1 MVPDA
6 ERKGLLIGIA
16 GGTGA
21 GKTLVAQ
28 SIAQDL
34 GSESVLLI
42 EQDSYYKDLHHL
54 PLGERESRN
63 FDHPDAFDRDLLRQ
77 HLETLLRGGEVDMPS
92 YDMRTHTRVGQPL
105 RVRGRRVMLLDGL
118 LVLEDPALR
127 HLMDIKIYV
136 DADPDIRFIRR
147 LKRDLTERGRTLD
160 QVIRQY
166 EQSVRPMHLQFV
178 EPSKRYADLVIPEG
192 GYNFVAIDLM
202 KTKIRA
208 LLAEETATRA
218 KG

>member
-1 MVPDA
+1 LIPDPK
-6 ERKGLLIGIA
+6 RRGILIGFA

-34 GSESVLLI
+34 GSDSVLLI
-42 EQDSYYKDLHHL
+42 EQDSYYKDLHHI
-54 PLGERESRN
+54 PLGERENRN
-63 FDHPDAFDRDLLRQ
+63 FDHPDAIDRDLLRQ
-77 HLETLLRGGEVDMPS
+77 HLERLLAGEEVDMPS

-136 DADPDIRFIRR
+136 DADPDSRFIRR

-160 QVIRQY
+160 QAIRQY
-166 EQSVRPMHLQFV
+166 ESSVRPMHLQFI

-192 GYNFVAIDLM
+192 GYNFVAIDLL
-202 KTKIRA
+202 KTKIRS
-208 LLAEETATRA
+208 LLADV
-218 KG
+218 K

>member
-1 MVPDA
+1 MIPDPK
-6 ERKGLLIGIA
+6 RRGILIGFA

-34 GSESVLLI
+34 GSDSVLLI
-42 EQDSYYKDLHHL
+42 EQDSYYKDLHHI
-54 PLGERESRN
+54 PLGQRENRN
-63 FDHPDAFDRDLLRQ
+63 FDHPDAIDRDLLRQ
-77 HLETLLRGGEVDMPS
+77 HLEKLLAGEEVDMPS
-92 YDMRTHTRVGQPL
+92 YDMRTHTRVTQPL
-105 RVRGRRVMLLDGL
+105 RIRGRRIIILDGL
-118 LVLEDPALR
+118 LVLEDPSLR

-166 EQSVRPMHLQFV
+166 ESSVRPMHLQFV
-178 EPSKRYADLVIPEG
+178 EPSKRYADLIIPEG
-192 GYNFVAIDLM
+192 GYNLVAIDLM
-202 KTKIRA
+202 KTKIRS
-208 LLAEETATRA
+208 LLAET
-218 KG
+218 K

>member
-1 MVPDA
+1 MPSPH
-6 ERKGLLIGIA
+6 RRGILIGIA

-28 SIAQDL
+28 SIAEDL
-34 GSESVLLI
+34 GSEQVVIL
-42 EQDSYYKDLHHL
+42 EQDSYYRDLRNI

-63 FDHPDAFDRDLLRQ
+63 FDHPDAFDRDLLRAQ
-77 HLETLLRGGEVDMPS
+77 LETLLAGGQVDMPV
-92 YDMRTHTRVGQPL
+92 YDMRTHTRTAQAVP
-105 RVRGRRVMLLDGL
+105 VKGRRIMILDGL
-118 LVLEDPALR
+118 LILEDPALR
-127 HLMDIKIYV
+127 QLMDIKLYV

-160 QVIRQY
+160 QIIRQY
-166 EQSVRPMHLQFV
+166 ESSVRPMHLQFV

-192 GYNFVAIDLM
+192 GYNAVAIDLM

-208 LLAEETATRA
+208 LLNET
-218 KG
+218 G

>member
-1 MVPDA
+1 MSAAD
-6 ERKGLLIGIA
+6 RRGILIGIA

-28 SIAQDL
+28 SISEDL
-34 GSESVLLI
+34 GSENVVI
-42 EQDSYYKDLHHL
+42 VEQDSYYRDLRNI
-54 PLGERESRN
+54 PLGERETRN
-63 FDHPDAFDRDLLRQ
+63 FDHPDAFDRDLLRTQ
-77 HLETLLRGGEVDMPS
+77 LETLLQGGEVDQPV
-92 YDMRTHTRVGQPL
+92 YEMRTHTRNPQTV
-105 RVRGRRVMLLDGL
+105 RVKARRIMILDGIL
-118 LVLEDPALR
+118 ILDDPAIR
-127 HLMDIKIYV
+127 QLMDIKLYV

-166 EQSVRPMHLQFV
+166 ESSVRPMHLQFV

-192 GYNFVAIDLM
+192 GYNVVAIDLI

-208 LLAEETATRA
+208 LLRES
-218 KG
+218 G

>member
-1 MVPDA
+1 MTA
-6 ERKGLLIGIA
+6 ANRRGILIGIA

-28 SIAQDL
+28 SISEDL
-34 GSESVLLI
+34 GSENVLLV
-42 EQDSYYKDLHHL
+42 EQDSYYRDLRNI

-63 FDHPDAFDRDLLRQ
+63 FDHPDAFDRDLLRTQ
-77 HLETLLRGGEVDMPS
+77 LETLLGGGEVEMPV
-92 YDMRTHTRVGQPL
+92 YEMRTHTRNSQTL
-105 RVRGRRVMLLDGL
+105 RTKARRILILDGIL
-118 LVLEDPALR
+118 ILDDAALR
-127 HLMDIKIYV
+127 QLMDIKLYV

-160 QVIRQY
+160 QAIRQY
-166 EQSVRPMHLQFV
+166 ESSVRPMHLQFV

-192 GYNFVAIDLM
+192 GYNVVAIDLI

-208 LLAEETATRA
+208 LLRES
-218 KG
+218 G

>member
-1 MVPDA
+1 LTPDP
-6 ERKGLLIGIA
+6 RRRGILIGVA

-34 GSESVLLI
+34 GSESVALL
-42 EQDSYYKDLHHL
+42 EQDSYYKDLHHI
-54 PLGERESRN
+54 PLGERENRN

-77 HLETLLRGGEVDMPS
+77 HLETLLAGEDVEMPV
-92 YDMRTHTRVGQPL
+92 YDMRTHTRVGQPIKI
-105 RVRGRRVMLLDGL
+105 RGRRVILLDGL

-147 LKRDLTERGRTLD
+147 LKRDITERGRTLD

-166 EQSVRPMHLQFV
+166 ESSVRPMHLQFV

-202 KTKIRA
+202 KTKIRS
-208 LLAEETATRA
+208 LLAET
-218 KG
+218 K

>member
-1 MVPDA
+1 MTP
-6 ERKGLLIGIA
+6 GLNRRGILIGIA

-28 SIAQDL
+28 SISEDI
-34 GSESVLLI
+34 GSEKVLIL
-42 EQDSYYKDLHHL
+42 EQDSYYKDLTNI

-63 FDHPDAFDRDLLRQ
+63 FDHPEAFDRDLLRS
-77 HLETLLRGGEVDMPS
+77 HLETLLSGGEADIPV
-92 YDMRTHTRVGQPL
+92 YEMRTHTRNPQPMKAK
-105 RVRGRRVMLLDGL
+105 GRRIIILDGIL
-118 LVLEDPALR
+118 ILDDPAIR
-127 HLMDIKIYV
+127 QLMDIKLYV

-166 EQSVRPMHLQFV
+166 EASVRPMHLQFV

-192 GYNFVAIDLM
+192 GYNAVAIDLL
-202 KTKIRA
+202 KTKVRS
-208 LLAEETATRA
+208 LLREA
-218 KG
+218 G

>member
-1 MVPDA
+1 LIPDPK
-6 ERKGLLIGIA
+6 RRGILIGFA

-34 GSESVLLI
+34 GSDSVLLI
-42 EQDSYYKDLHHL
+42 EQDSYYKDLHHI
-54 PLGERESRN
+54 PLGQRENRN
-63 FDHPDAFDRDLLRQ
+63 FDHPDAIDRDLLRQ
-77 HLETLLRGGEVDMPS
+77 HLEKLLAGEEVDMPS
-92 YDMRTHTRVGQPL
+92 YDMRTHTRVTQPL
-105 RVRGRRVMLLDGL
+105 RIRGRRIIILDGL
-118 LVLEDPALR
+118 LVLEDPSLR

-166 EQSVRPMHLQFV
+166 ESSVRPMHLQFV
-178 EPSKRYADLVIPEG
+178 EPSKRYADLIIPEG
-192 GYNFVAIDLM
+192 GYNLVAIDLM
-202 KTKIRA
+202 KTKIRS
-208 LLAEETATRA
+208 LLAET
-218 KG
+218 K

>member
-1 MVPDA
+1 MVSDSQ
-6 ERKGLLIGIA
+6 RRGILIGLA

-28 SIAQDL
+28 TIAQDL
-34 GSESVLLI
+34 GSDSVLLI
-42 EQDSYYKDLHHL
+42 EQDSYYKDLHHI
-54 PLGERESRN
+54 PLGERENRN
-63 FDHPDAFDRDLLRQ
+63 FDHPDAIDRDLLRQ
-77 HLETLLRGGEVDMPS
+77 HLEKLLAGEEVDMPS

-105 RVRGRRVMLLDGL
+105 RIRGRRIIMLDGL
-118 LVLEDPALR
+118 LVLEDPSLR

-166 EQSVRPMHLQFV
+166 ESSVRPMHLQFV
-178 EPSKRYADLVIPEG
+178 EPSKRYADLIIPEG
-192 GYNFVAIDLM
+192 GYNLVAIDLM
-202 KTKIRA
+202 KTKIQS
-208 LLAEETATRA
+208 LLAETA
-218 KG
+218 

>member
-1 MVPDA
+1 VTPDPK
-6 ERKGLLIGIA
+6 RRGILIGIA

-34 GSESVLLI
+34 GSDSVLLI
-42 EQDSYYKDLHHL
+42 EQDSYYKDLHHI
-54 PLGERESRN
+54 PLGERENRN

-77 HLETLLRGGEVDMPS
+77 HLEKLLMGEEVDMPT
-92 YDMRTHTRVGQPL
+92 YDMRTHTRVGHPL
-105 RVRGRRVMLLDGL
+105 RVSGRPILLLDGL

-160 QVIRQY
+160 QAIRQY
-166 EQSVRPMHLQFV
+166 ESSVRPMHLQFV

-192 GYNFVAIDLM
+192 GYNFVAIDLL
-202 KTKIRA
+202 KTKIRS
-208 LLAEETATRA
+208 LLADV
-218 KG
+218 K

>member
-1 MVPDA
+1 VTPGTN
-6 ERKGLLIGIA
+6 RRGILIGIA

-28 SIAQDL
+28 SISEDI
-34 GSESVLLI
+34 GSEKVLIL
-42 EQDSYYKDLHHL
+42 EQDSYYKDLRNI

-63 FDHPDAFDRDLLRQ
+63 FDHPEAFDRDLLKS
-77 HLETLLRGGEVDMPS
+77 HLEALLAGGEAEVPI
-92 YDMRTHTRVGQPL
+92 YDMRTHTRNPQP
-105 RVRGRRVMLLDGL
+105 VKVKGRPIIILDGIL
-118 LVLEDPALR
+118 ILEDPAIR
-127 HLMDIKIYV
+127 QLMDIKLFV

-166 EQSVRPMHLQFV
+166 EASVRPMHLQFV

-192 GYNFVAIDLM
+192 GYNAVAIDLL
-202 KTKIRA
+202 KTKVRS
-208 LLAEETATRA
+208 LLREA
-218 KG
+218 G

>member
-1 MVPDA
+1 MASEPQ
-6 ERKGLLIGIA
+6 RRNILIGLA

-42 EQDSYYKDLHHL
+42 EQDSYYKDLQHI
-54 PLGERESRN
+54 PLGERENRN
-63 FDHPDAFDRDLLRQ
+63 FDHPDAFDRDLLRTQ
-77 HLETLLRGGEVDMPS
+77 LEALLAGREIEMPA

-105 RVRGRRVMLLDGL
+105 RVKGRRILILDGL

-166 EQSVRPMHLQFV
+166 ESTVRPMHLQFV

-192 GYNFVAIDLM
+192 GYNFVAIDLL
-202 KTKIRA
+202 KTKIRS
-208 LLAEETATRA
+208 LLADS
-218 KG
+218 K

>member
-1 MVPDA
+1 MVSDSQ
-6 ERKGLLIGIA
+6 RRNILIGLA

-34 GSESVLLI
+34 GGESVLLI
-42 EQDSYYKDLHHL
+42 EQDSYYKDLQHI
-54 PLGERESRN
+54 PLGERENRN
-63 FDHPDAFDRDLLRQ
+63 FDHPDAFDHDLLRTQ
-77 HLETLLRGGEVDMPS
+77 LEALLAGREVDMPS
-92 YDMRTHTRVGQPL
+92 YDMRTHTRVGQPM
-105 RVRGRRVMLLDGL
+105 RVKGRRILILDGL
-118 LVLEDPALR
+118 LVLEDPGLR

-166 EQSVRPMHLQFV
+166 ESTVRPMHLQFV
-178 EPSKRYADLVIPEG
+178 EPSKRYADLVVPEG
-192 GYNFVAIDLM
+192 GYNFVAIDLL
-202 KTKIRA
+202 KTKIRS
-208 LLAEETATRA
+208 LLADS
-218 KG
+218 K